1 MQNKILRCLSID
13 EMIPDEYKIPNEID
27 IVISVGGFYGF
38 FVIGT
43 DKIIKK
49 LEKQGKLV
57 VKRYAGSSVG
67 AICAMLMGSG
77 VTGDT
82 IIQIYNNLIYNRYFF
97 KSLKQEILQ
106 LLPPDAYL
114 KCNDKVYIACTE
126 ITWFGFKKTI
136 ISKFTSNEDL
146 VDATLASS
154 NMPFLISPFLYY
166 KFRGKYFIDGCFSA
180 PLPIFKDYQHRQ
192 LLIKL
197 YKIKYYTPY
206 SYYPID
212 PSIEALVVKG
222 AVETD
227 KFLSGSD
234 STIETLEWFN
244 ERKYNNRYRRYILR
258 SLGLI
263 GIFYLIY
270 ANGYNR
276 RKRL

>member
-13 EMIPDEYKIPNEID
+13 EMIPDEYRIPNEID

-43 DKIIKK
+43 DKIIRK

-136 ISKFTSNEDL
+136 ISQFTSNEDL

-258 SLGLI
+258 SLGMI
-263 GIFYLIY
+263 TIFYLIY
-270 ANGYNR
+270 TNGFR
-276 RKRL
+276 RKN